1 MQQTVYEPSKHF
13 YIAPKEFDDA
23 GDGAS
28 DMDSVRESSDVKIEL
43 AGAPLDDARK
53 SVASEIDPQGKM

>member
-1 MQQTVYEPSKHF
+1 MQQTVYAPSKHF

-28 DMDSVRESSDVKIEL
+28 DMESVAGDVKIEQ
-43 AGAPLDDARK
+43 AGAQPQEERK
-53 SVASEIDPQGKM
+53 